1 MLSRFREHK
10 ESSPEHLPLTDSKIK
25 SLPVK
30 HGDRIRRLMEL
41 TRSLKSSVGHQCDIE
56 LPRIVILGDPLAQQ
70 TSLLECVTGVK
81 IPREF
86 EHDQRAPIE
95 FRMINVM
102 EVDWSC
108 QVKIRYDYTSQNFK
122 QSPEHVEET
131 NFGEMISEPSKV
143 EGALR
148 EAHSYLLREHAATAP
163 RSSNLEAA
171 SGTATNKL
179 ILSKRAFCKNVVCL
193 EIRGRAVVDLT
204 LVTLPNFIQSHSNR
218 ALQDFVLSDYLETNC
233 YVVLL
238 THGLDRLQVHP
249 AFGLAQR
256 VDPTGNRIIGLF
268 NCLDAAQV
276 AQSSPTANLTRVI
289 QSGFRAFRSG
299 SVTKAPPYLPSKPGD
314 SLSRQRS
321 NKSIRAPR
329 AAWKVMRWQNPYFS
343 EATFESTFDDSELV
357 IFFGEIFSELLQ
369 ESIPK
374 LLGITSQIYSLSSP
388 MTTATKK
395 TGDDTNDSSFCHVYT
410 TCFKDINRLVTS
422 TIAGEELG
430 DEIEAIY
437 EGLGYRAFSDLP
449 LFVPVPRQEDDLPAF
464 KQLTELADMSLYP
477 EAYRT
482 TDPKKIDI
490 RSRRPRIYL
499 ADVQDHLSHM
509 KSLNHPKLSGIGHA
523 FCQKT
528 PLMDLPISKWKSHA
542 HDALSQVFQLLQD
555 AVNRIIDQR
564 CSKTPSF
571 QPRIRK
577 LVYLRLDDIF
587 SAAKKSLQT
596 VLEFELVPYTQSL
609 RRLLEIR
616 AGLMEKYHLSCHLLN
631 VGKEKGSPKLTKRGG
646 IYQSASGNKAV
657 SLENRGSP
665 SLDKTDPKLKGWDV
679 EVNACAEASAYL
691 DLALSNLLETTSK
704 IIERE
709 LLEELETCD
718 PAQFSPALET
728 EVVEMTAS
736 SDPDDHQSPKSPGTS
751 LLHRSNL
758 DPPSKVLNLVGEIQN
773 IIQDETEELLLLDPF
788 QC

>member
-1 MLSRFREHK
+1 M
-10 ESSPEHLPLTDSKIK
+10 
-25 SLPVK
+25 
-30 HGDRIRRLMEL
+30 
-41 TRSLKSSVGHQCDIE
+41 
-56 LPRIVILGDPLAQQ
+56 
-70 TSLLECVTGVK
+70 
-81 IPREF
+81 
-86 EHDQRAPIE
+86 
-95 FRMINVM
+95 
-102 EVDWSC
+102 
-108 QVKIRYDYTSQNFK
+108 
-122 QSPEHVEET
+122 EET
-131 NFGEMISEPSKV
+131 NFGEMINDPSTV

-163 RSSNLEAA
+163 QSSNLEAA
-171 SGTATNKL
+171 SGGTNTS

-193 EIRGRAVVDLT
+193 EIRGRTVVDLT
-204 LVTLPNFIQSHSNR
+204 LITLPNFIQSHSNR
-218 ALQDFVLSDYLETNC
+218 ALQDFLLSDYLETNC

-256 VDPTGNRIIGLF
+256 ADPTGNRIIGLF
-268 NCLDAAQV
+268 NCLDAAQA

-299 SVTKAPPYLPSKPGD
+299 SVTKAPSCLPLKSSD

-329 AAWKVMRWQNPYFS
+329 AAWKVMRWQNPYYS
-343 EATFESTFDDSELV
+343 EATFESTFDDPELA

-369 ESIPK
+369 LSIPK

-388 MTTATKK
+388 INTVTKK
-395 TGDDTNDSSFCHVYT
+395 TGDDANDSSFCRVYT
-410 TCFKDINRLVTS
+410 TCVKDINRLVTS

-437 EGLGYRAFSDLP
+437 EALGCRAFSDLP

-490 RSRRPRIYL
+490 RSRRPRVYL
-499 ADVQDHLSHM
+499 TDVQDHLTHM
-509 KSLNHPKLSGIGHA
+509 KSLNPLKSSGSAHA

-542 HDALSQVFQLLQD
+542 HDALSQVFRLLHD
-555 AVNRIIDQR
+555 AANRIIDQR
-564 CSKTPSF
+564 CSKTPSL
-571 QPRIRK
+571 QPRISK
-577 LVYLRLDDIF
+577 LINLRLNDIF
-587 SAAKKSLQT
+587 SAAQKSLQT
-596 VLEFELVPYTQSL
+596 VLESELVPYTQSL
-609 RRLLEIR
+609 RKLLEIR
-616 AGLMEKYHLSCHLLN
+616 AGLIEKYHLCCHLLN
-631 VGKEKGSPKLTKRGG
+631 VGKEKSSPKLTKRGG
-646 IYQSASGNKAV
+646 MYQPASGNKAV

-665 SLDKTDPKLKGWDV
+665 SLDKSDPKLKGWDV

-709 LLEELETCD
+709 LLEEIETCD
-718 PAQFSPALET
+718 LAQFSPALET
-728 EVVEMTAS
+728 EVVEMITT
-736 SDPDDHQSPKSPGTS
+736 SDPDHQSPKSLATS

-758 DPPSKVLNLVGEIQN
+758 DPPSKVLDLVGEIQN